1 MFNNN
6 NGLYGAPSHKSPE
19 HLQKHKDV
27 LISPNTHAHS
37 SPLHSHTHTRPYTH
51 YEYMHYQ
58 NDRLVCRREEM
69 GFQLWFKRRWR
80 RMLHT
85 ERKRVPEHRSNVLK
99 GSLPQGLSA
108 HPRNMED
115 PSIWGWVKR
124 VRRRVEMKQLREVW
138 RSRTRDNV
146 EADENYFALN
156 PAADWKP
163 VEIVK
168 WRSDAGRFRIFAD
181 EVSCRVDHSDF
192 YQLQGEPEESQ
203 QGEHYNDQAWREQ
216 ERKQVLAV
224 SKERYCRIKPIHP
237 SHSIPHTSWSSIY

>member
-1 MFNNN
+1 
-6 NGLYGAPSHKSPE
+6 
-19 HLQKHKDV
+19 
-27 LISPNTHAHS
+27 
-37 SPLHSHTHTRPYTH
+37 
-51 YEYMHYQ
+51 MHYQ

-69 GFQLWFKRRWR
+69 GFQFWFKRRWR
-80 RMLHT
+80 RILHT
-85 ERKRVPEHRSNVLK
+85 ERKRVPEHRSNVLQ

-124 VRRRVEMKQLREVW
+124 ARRRVEMKQLRQVW

-192 YQLQGEPEESQ
+192 YQLQGP
-203 QGEHYNDQAWREQ
+203 
-216 ERKQVLAV
+216 
-224 SKERYCRIKPIHP
+224 KERITTIKPGENKRENKLWQFQKKDTVGSNLSAHHIQYLILHKVQCTKNLRLQRTVLNTNFLVFNKSDT
-237 SHSIPHTSWSSIY
+237 SHFITLNNKLHSTPDVS